1 MILVADC
8 SALIALASCDALP
21 LLEPLYGDVFV
32 PVAVFDECTVT
43 NKPQSL
49 KLNDYLKDK
58 VKTVRTDLSNAISG
72 SADLG
77 EEQAMLLYLQ
87 LGATNLLIDDRRGK
101 KIAQQNNINTV
112 GSLTVLIEAKQ
123 AGLISAIKPAIEAI
137 RQSTV
142 FVADAILDAA
152 LRVANE

>member
-1 MILVADC
+1 
-8 SALIALASCDALP
+8 
-21 LLEPLYGDVFV
+21 
-32 PVAVFDECTVT
+32 
-43 NKPQSL
+43 
-49 KLNDYLKDK
+49 
-58 VKTVRTDLSNAISG
+58 
-72 SADLG
+72 
-77 EEQAMLLYLQ
+77 MLLYWQ

>member
-1 MILVADC
+1 
-8 SALIALASCDALP
+8 
-21 LLEPLYGDVFV
+21 
-32 PVAVFDECTVT
+32 
-43 NKPQSL
+43 
-49 KLNDYLKDK
+49 
-58 VKTVRTDLSNAISG
+58 
-72 SADLG
+72 
-77 EEQAMLLYLQ
+77 MLLYLQ
-87 LGATNLLIDDRRGK
+87 LEATYLLIDDRRGK
-101 KIAQQNNINTV
+101 KVALQNNINTV